1 MHLRRLTFSIL
12 VTLLAGFG
20 VGGHAS
26 ADEERG
32 ATVTETSGCR
42 EFREGVICSESRWVI
57 NQTETPSGMFL
68 STAIGDTSFTY
79 TGADG
84 CTWTSSQK
92 KREHL
97 TGMREAH
104 VLQVTETSNTCFG
117 ENIACTHYLH
127 FLFAGRGTGIYRSE
141 VECTPLSS

>member
-1 MHLRRLTFSIL
+1 MHLRRLTFSVL

-20 VGGHAS
+20 MGGHAS
-26 ADEERG
+26 ADEGNG

-42 EFREGVICSESRWVI
+42 DFREGVICSESRWVVKR
-57 NQTETPSGMFL
+57 TETPSGMFL

-79 TGADG
+79 TGSDG

-92 KREHL
+92 KREHW
-97 TGMREAH
+97 TGMTEAH

-117 ENIACTHYLH
+117 EDIDCTNRLF
-127 FLFAGRGTGIYRSE
+127 FLFANGEFRVYSNE
-141 VECTPLSS
+141 LDCAPVS